1 MENRRKGGRIVGFP
15 GCPWSERAFVEPS
28 PRTPSGEPPTI
39 EGFGEA
45 DVAMAMLQL
54 NVVRQIAEGE
64 EFERAVALASDTD
77 VTVVLIGTTEEVF
90 NERDET
96 VWRMSA
102 SLIEAAHRASQKV
115 GIYDQRPSDCPDFAA
130 FLVEQGIDSISL
142 SPGAVV
148 PTTPKILEVEQK
160 TDRPRGRV

>member
-1 MENRRKGGRIVGFP
+1 
-15 GCPWSERAFVEPS
+15 VEPS

-39 EGFGEA
+39 GGFGEA
-45 DVAMAMLQL
+45 DVAKAMLQL
-54 NVVRQIAEGE
+54 NVVHQIAEGE

-90 NERDET
+90 NERDEA
-96 VWRMSA
+96 VWRTNA
-102 SLIEAAHRASQKV
+102 SLIEEAHRAGRKV
-115 GIYDQRPSDCPDFAA
+115 GICGETPSDCPDFAA
-130 FLVEQGIDSISL
+130 LLVEQEIDSISL